1 MSEEIKG
8 NYSTNDSDSIP
19 YNLSI
24 ERADDLKGLMQGSL
38 TIDKKM
44 YDVQGSYSFKDGKHT
59 PAEIT
64 LKIAPHSSRRYEMYD
79 ANYYRGTDTGNIL
92 SRRSDDDY
100 YAPLPDACGEFKLT
114 SEANTWDDFKKSFER
129 LRGQGTFQDKETGQ
143 TKTVDNMIFK
153 KT

>member
-19 YNLSI
+19 YKLLI
-24 ERADDLKGLMQGSL
+24 ERADDLKGLLQGSL

-64 LKIAPHSSRRYEMYD
+64 LKIARRFEMYD
-79 ANYYRGTDTGNIL
+79 ANYFRGTGSGNIP

-114 SEANTWDDFKKSFER
+114 SEANTWDDFKKSFEQ

-143 TKTVDNMIFK
+143 TKTVENMIFK